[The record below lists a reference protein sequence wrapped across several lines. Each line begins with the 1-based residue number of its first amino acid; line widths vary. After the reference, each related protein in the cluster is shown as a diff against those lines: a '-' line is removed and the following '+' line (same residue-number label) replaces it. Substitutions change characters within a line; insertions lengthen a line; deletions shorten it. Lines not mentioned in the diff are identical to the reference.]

1 MNHNVTASFSLSVSL
16 VLLFAVLLYQPDG
29 PVSVPLQAAPVA
41 QAEPREPIHEL
52 KDGRPRLTPGYP
64 LTGTSAGDDGS
75 DRPSPAPVAR
85 VETVEPEADVVKSG
99 PSHGGPSEGT
109 RPGMGTARPP
119 SAFTQ
124 ARPGE
129 SLADIAIRVYGSPD
143 SARKIWMAN
152 RDLIDSLDAVPP
164 GGTLLRTP

>member
-1 MNHNVTASFSLSVSL
+1 MNRNVTASFSLSVSL

-41 QAEPREPIHEL
+41 KAEPRQPIHEL
-52 KDGRPRLTPGYP
+52 KDGRPRVTPGYP
-64 LTGTSAGDDGS
+64 LTGTSAEDGES
-75 DRPSPAPVAR
+75 GRPSPAPVAR
-85 VETVEPEADVVKSG
+85 AEAIEPEAAVVKSG
-99 PSHGGPSEGT
+99 HSRGGPSEGT
-109 RPGMGTARPP
+109 RPGMGTPRPP

-129 SLADIAIRVYGSPD
+129 SLADIASRVYGSPD

-152 RDLIDSLDAVPP
+152 RDLVDSLDTVPP